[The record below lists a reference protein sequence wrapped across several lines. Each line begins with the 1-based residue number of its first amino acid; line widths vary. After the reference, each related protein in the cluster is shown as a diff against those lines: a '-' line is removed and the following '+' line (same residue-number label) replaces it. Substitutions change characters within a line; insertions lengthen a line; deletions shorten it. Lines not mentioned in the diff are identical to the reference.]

1 MAKKYLKS
9 FAAGFLAT
17 LIFHQGM
24 VALLH
29 LLGVLPFAAY
39 NLSPTQPL
47 GVPAVISLAF
57 FGGIWGILLL
67 PLLQNKVNF
76 WFRSIGLGA
85 VLPSFVAIAIVFPLK
100 GIPFQLII
108 IPIALLLNACWGL
121 GLGLFLKLS
130 RA

>member
-24 VALLH
+24 VAFLH

-67 PLLQNKVNF
+67 PLLQNKATF
-76 WFRSIGLGA
+76 WIRAIVLGA

-100 GIPFQLII
+100 GIPFQAII
-108 IPIALLLNACWGL
+108 IPIALLLNACWGF